1 MRSSNSG
8 RPFTGKLHRPLAR
21 LLQRWYH
28 RGSLR
33 KGAEQM
39 DVCEKEEEQA
49 EDRADLSLES
59 NTSLSALMELLAE
72 MRLG

>member
-1 MRSSNSG
+1 M
-8 RPFTGKLHRPLAR
+8 
-21 LLQRWYH
+21 
-28 RGSLR
+28 R

-39 DVCEKEEEQA
+39 DGCEKAEEQA